1 MISSLLLIFLTMM
14 TIIWIFRNM
23 DIANIETVST
33 YAFLWFILLKTC
45 QCHMHQW
52 ILVIV
57 SLKKYFTLIII
68 WYLFIH
74 HRRIPFFGY
83 CLIYSLYKVKVTT
96 CNYIIIQGCVLRKFF
111 VVSVSWFVIQIC
123 IWHWNIQFFIYL
135 LLYFIYVDWKWQYV
149 IEIIESPV

>member
-1 MISSLLLIFLTMM
+1 MM
-14 TIIWIFRNM
+14 SIVWIFQNM
-23 DIANIETVST
+23 TVANIETVFT
-33 YAFLWFILLKTC
+33 YACLCFILLKAC

-52 ILVIV
+52 IFIIV

-83 CLIYSLYKVKVTT
+83 CLIYSLYKVKV
-96 CNYIIIQGCVLRKFF
+96 
-111 VVSVSWFVIQIC
+111 SVSWFKIQIC

-149 IEIIESPV
+149 IEIIESPCKLKVFSVTIWWIKNTNCSTPHWYQN